1 MDVRGRRIT
10 IMGLG
15 RHGGGVAAARYL
27 ARLGAAVTVTDLA
40 GERELAR
47 SLAALDGAPIAAFH
61 LGGHREDDLREADL
75 VVVNPAVRPKSE
87 FLEVARRHGVPIT
100 TEIELVLARCPAE
113 IIGITGSN
121 GKSTTAA
128 MTAAI
133 LQADGRRGW
142 LGGNIGGSLLDEL
155 DSIRAGDWVVLELS
169 SFQLYRL
176 GPAAR
181 MPEVA
186 VVTNCTPNHLD
197 WHADFGE
204 YVAAKQRILTGQRC
218 EGMAILNTDD
228 PEVRTWV
235 PLVGGRGVAPVP
247 LEELP
252 PLATPGAHNR
262 ANAALA
268 AAAALAI
275 GCDQRAV
282 DRGLASF
289 AGLPH
294 RMEYV
299 GQFRGRRFYNDSKA
313 TTPEATLA
321 ALAALDGPTW
331 LLAGGYDKK
340 INLDALAA
348 AIVGKT
354 CGAAFYGQVRGQ
366 LAAGVRRHRPEF
378 PHVETET
385 LAAALAWCV
394 ASSRAGDCILLSP
407 ASASLDQFED
417 FAQRGERFVEMV
429 RLLEG
434 R

>member
-1 MDVRGRRIT
+1 MDVRGRKIT

-40 GERELAR
+40 TEGELAR

-61 LGGHREDDLREADL
+61 LAGHREADFREADL
-75 VVVNPAVRPKSE
+75 VVVNPAVRPRSE
-87 FLEVARRHGVPIT
+87 FLAVARRHGVPIT
-100 TEIELVLARCPAE
+100 TEIGLVLARCPAK

-133 LQADGRRGW
+133 LRADGRRGW

-155 DSIRAGDWVVLELS
+155 DSIRADDWVVLELS
-169 SFQLYRL
+169 SFQLHRL
-176 GPAAR
+176 SPAAR

-186 VVTNCTPNHLD
+186 VVTNCAPNHLD
-197 WHADFGE
+197 WHADYRE
-204 YVAAKQRILTGQRC
+204 YVAAKQRILTGQTC
-218 EGMAILNTDD
+218 EGLAILNTDD
-228 PEVRTWV
+228 PEARTWV
-235 PLVGGRGVAPVP
+235 PLVRGRRVAPVP
-247 LEELP
+247 IEELA
-252 PLATPGAHNR
+252 PLAAPGAHNR

-275 GCDQRAV
+275 GCSRAAV
-282 DRGLASF
+282 ERGLASF

-299 GQFRGRRFYNDSKA
+299 GQFGGRRFYNDSKA

-321 ALAALDGPTW
+321 ALAALDRPPW

-340 INLDALAA
+340 IDLDPLAA
-348 AIVGKT
+348 AIVRQT
-354 CGAAFYGQVRGQ
+354 RGAAFYGQVREQ
-366 LAAGVRRHRPEF
+366 LSAGVMRHRPEF
-378 PHVETET
+378 PHIETET
-385 LAAALAWCV
+385 LAEALAWCV
-394 ASSRAGDCILLSP
+394 ASSHEGDCILLSP
-407 ASASLDQFED
+407 ASASLDQFGD
-417 FAQRGERFVEMV
+417 FAQRGAKFVQMV
-429 RLLEG
+429 RAMKG
-434 R
+434 Q